1 MVVNT
6 VCNDRVVG
14 IDEHVVRLES
24 VEMKAKLNHFEGG
37 VAKQA
42 MAETEAGAGYVRRD
56 RLFGAQRQETAAAF
70 PFFDHTQGE
79 AGRIGCEELA
89 HKLPVDGQSGQQ
101 RINLPHELYSP
112 LAHCM
117 RCATAVLLK

>member
-14 IDEHVVRLES
+14 IDEHVVRLAS
-24 VEMKAKLNHFEGG
+24 VEMKAKLNHFEGS

-56 RLFGAQRQETAAAF
+56 RLFGAERQETASAL
-70 PFFDHTQGE
+70 PFFDHPQGK

-89 HKLPVDGQSGQQ
+89 HEPPVDGKLGQQ

-112 LAHCM
+112 LAHSI
-117 RCATAVLLK
+117 V